1 MPITHSTIHRTSRN
15 NLRGHPLCENAVAQR
30 RCSRN
35 NRRGF
40 SLVGYYG
47 SATLMATLRRS
58 HKRPYNKPTF
68 TQHTHQLL
76 DYIESRPIL
85 PFRLSKISKECL
97 SKIIQMIHH
106 SSVHMPVYEVR
117 DMSDKTMTE
126 FMTTF
131 EKTTESRL
139 MPKSISQNIHTS
151 EKIGRIVSAKMHG
164 RTIQLYLILPKST
177 KSSNH
182 SRLFSSSKHADSFFD
197 TCARRIMVWLDVVLR
212 FSGKDCATTLDCY
225 LFLTDDVKL
234 LPKKSNISASDL
246 MFNGGEKI
254 TQNNANTAFTYAC
267 TPSAKIVLF
276 RMEEWFKVF
285 IHESFHCFG
294 LDFSQM
300 DITESNK
307 QMSKLFPKCQPTMD
321 FRIYETYCE
330 TWAETINAAF
340 IAYFEETTIRD
351 THNNLR
357 GQPLYGYSSNTYAPA
372 SLRRSH
378 RYTAI
383 SPERQRSVGLRGITG
398 VPSNVI
404 RKQKRTR
411 KNFRGYSA
419 DRLLSNNL
427 RGQPP
432 GCAAGYS
439 SNTFRKAYR
448 VASGV
453 LHKLMN
459 RILKRVEYFIQRERM
474 FSLFQ
479 MTKILHHHQLT
490 YADLC
495 SRVANG
501 KPTHPP
507 YTEETQVFAYYIVK
521 PVLMFYL
528 NEFIEW
534 CNTHNTETS
543 ILVFSKT
550 NEHIREYG
558 ELIERLYMLPEFSKS
573 QEQGIPGEGL
583 SPKVA
588 DTLRMSLFEMET
600 T

>member
-1 MPITHSTIHRTSRN
+1 
-15 NLRGHPLCENAVAQR
+15 
-30 RCSRN
+30 
-35 NRRGF
+35 
-40 SLVGYYG
+40 
-47 SATLMATLRRS
+47 
-58 HKRPYNKPTF
+58 
-68 TQHTHQLL
+68 
-76 DYIESRPIL
+76 
-85 PFRLSKISKECL
+85 
-97 SKIIQMIHH
+97 
-106 SSVHMPVYEVR
+106 MPVYEVR

-131 EKTTESRL
+131 ENTSESRL
-139 MPKSISQNIHTS
+139 MPKSISHNIYTS

-182 SRLFSSSKHADSFFD
+182 SRLFSSTKHADSFFD
-197 TCARRIMVWLDVVLR
+197 TCARRIIVWLDVVLQ

-234 LPKKSNISASDL
+234 LPKKSIISASDL
-246 MFNGGEKI
+246 MFDGGEGI
-254 TQNNANTAFTYAC
+254 TQTNANTAFTYAC

-307 QMSKLFPKCQPTMD
+307 QMSKLFPKCQPNMD

-357 GQPLYGYSSNTYAPA
+357 GQPLYGYSSNTYAPFSFDYA

-378 RYTAI
+378 RYTAR
-383 SPERQRSVGLRGITG
+383 SPGRQRSVGLRGITG
-398 VPSNVI
+398 VPSKVI
-404 RKQKRTR
+404 KKPKRTR
-411 KNFRGYSA
+411 KNVRDYSA
-419 DRLLSNNL
+419 HRLLS
-427 RGQPP
+427 
-432 GCAAGYS
+432 
-439 SNTFRKAYR
+439 
-448 VASGV
+448 
-453 LHKLMN
+453 KLMN

-479 MTKILHHHQLT
+479 MSKILHHHQLT

-501 KPTHPP
+501 KTKHQP

-528 NEFIEW
+528 NDFIEW
-534 CNTHNTETS
+534 CNTHHTETS
-543 ILVFSKT
+543 MLVFSKT

-558 ELIERLYMLPEFSKS
+558 DLIERLYMLPEFSKS